1 MEAAPPLEQ
10 PLEQQPL
17 EQPPPQPPHTG
28 GFGTEPEPEQRAQAP
43 QQPPAVGAWGPEA
56 AAAAAEAAGPLVPS
70 SSARDHVDQSVFE
83 MVNAIIGNRYHLARG
98 IGRGKYGKVYEARD
112 LYTSEAVAVKV
123 VMRIEL
129 PSDRQRKAERE
140 VRPRRPRPPPPAL
153 PGGPCLLRA
162 DTGPGRPVD
171 RGVEAPPPQRNTAAR
186 RASLGEPR
194 VSGHGARIRQRAV
207 RPG

>member
-1 MEAAPPLEQ
+1 MDDDGVEQAEDERFMEPLCAEDPRRDAAHYELSEQ
-10 PLEQQPL
+10 P
-17 EQPPPQPPHTG
+17 
-28 GFGTEPEPEQRAQAP
+28 
-43 QQPPAVGAWGPEA
+43 VGE
-56 AAAAAEAAGPLVPS
+56 
-70 SSARDHVDQSVFE
+70 
-83 MVNAIIGNRYHLARG
+83 RYLLMHG
-98 IGRGKYGKVYEARD
+98 IGSGKYGKVYEARD